1 MSGFAARLSTSQ
13 RAALQA
19 LGYRVLERVEPGAAW
34 CSDERRVDA
43 QAHSARAG
51 GGRSSGAPGDAVAYP
66 DAEPQ
71 RVADRSGPAPARS
84 RQGAAPA
91 GALPSR
97 VVIDGIGADAPLLR
111 GILAVIHARVGGDDG
126 RVLRTSDALR
136 VDTGG
141 PGPQWRV
148 HADELRASPRRK
160 AALWRALRQLGRE
173 PRG

>member
-1 MSGFAARLSTSQ
+1 MSGFADRLSTSQ
-13 RAALQA
+13 HAALRA

-34 CSDERRVDA
+34 GADEQQGT
-43 QAHSARAG
+43 QAHSARAAG
-51 GGRSSGAPGDAVAYP
+51 GSTGTRDDGAAHPGAVS
-66 DAEPQ
+66 Q
-71 RVADRSGPAPARS
+71 RMTNRS
-84 RQGAAPA
+84 RPASAARPRHGAAPV
-91 GALPSR
+91 GALPAR

-111 GILAVIHARVGGDDG
+111 AIMAVLDARVGSDDS

-141 PGPQWRV
+141 PGAQWRV